1 MSEKIIVAWLM
12 FWWFPVCFA
21 VPGADV
27 QKQTVRTVSSGDMLH
42 WGVGLLIVL
51 GIFFFCVWGM
61 RKLSGISVNGA
72 EKMRIVG
79 GLSLGMR
86 EKVILL
92 QVGKKQLILGV
103 TPGRIDALH
112 VLEGDDCLNSNDCKD
127 GGTVANEPSCI
138 GKDSGFSAIVKQVM
152 KGHSNA

>member
-1 MSEKIIVAWLM
+1 MMGKKTVTWLL
-12 FWWFPVCFA
+12 FWWFPACFA
-21 VPGADV
+21 VSGADAS
-27 QKQTVRTVSSGDMLH
+27 KQAVRTVSSGDMLN

-51 GIFFFCVWGM
+51 AIFFLCVWGM

-72 EKMRIVG
+72 EKMRVVG

-103 TPGRIDALH
+103 TPGRIEALH
-112 VLEGDDCLNSNDCKD
+112 VLEGDDCLNS
-127 GGTVANEPSCI
+127 EPSPSMAR
-138 GKDSGFSAIVKQVM
+138 GSGFAQKLMQVM
-152 KGHSNA
+152 KERSDD

>member
-1 MSEKIIVAWLM
+1 MIGKKTVTWLL
-12 FWWFPVCFA
+12 FWWFPSCFA
-21 VPGADV
+21 VSGADAS
-27 QKQTVRTVSSGDMLH
+27 KQAVRTVSSGDALH

-51 GIFFFCVWGM
+51 AIFFLCVWGM

-72 EKMRIVG
+72 EKMRVVG

-103 TPGRIDALH
+103 TPGRIEALH
-112 VLEGDDCLNSNDCKD
+112 VLEGDDCLNS
-127 GGTVANEPSCI
+127 EPSPSMAR
-138 GKDSGFSAIVKQVM
+138 DSGFAQKLMQVM
-152 KGHSNA
+152 KGRSDD

>member
-1 MSEKIIVAWLM
+1 MSEKFMLAWSM
-12 FWWFPVCFA
+12 FWWFPACFA
-21 VPGADV
+21 VPGVDV
-27 QKQTVRTVSSGDMLH
+27 PKQAVRTISAGDMLH
-42 WGVGLLIVL
+42 WGVGLLVVL
-51 GIFFFCVWGM
+51 AVFFFCVWGM
-61 RKLSGISVNGA
+61 RKLSGISVGGA

-112 VLEGDDCLNSNDCKD
+112 VLEGDDCLTGNESPSN
-127 GGTVANEPSCI
+127 
-138 GKDSGFSAIVKQVM
+138 GKDSGFAAIVAQAM
-152 KGHSNA
+152 KGRSDG

>member
-1 MSEKIIVAWLM
+1 MLEKMIAAWLM
-12 FWWFPVCFA
+12 FWWFPACFA
-21 VPGADV
+21 VPGVDAP
-27 QKQTVRTVSSGDMLH
+27 KQAVRTISSGDMLH

-51 GIFFFCVWGM
+51 AVFFFCVWGM

-72 EKMRIVG
+72 EKMRVVG

-112 VLEGDDCLNSNDCKD
+112 VLEGEDCLNSN
-127 GGTVANEPSCI
+127 EPPSI

-152 KGHSNA
+152 AGRSDG

>member
-1 MSEKIIVAWLM
+1 MPEKFMLAWSM
-12 FWWFPVCFA
+12 FWWFPACFA
-21 VPGADV
+21 VPGVDV
-27 QKQTVRTVSSGDMLH
+27 PKQAVRTISAGDMLH
-42 WGVGLLIVL
+42 WGVGLLVVL
-51 GIFFFCVWGM
+51 AVFFFCVWGM
-61 RKLSGISVNGA
+61 RKLSGISVGGA

-112 VLEGDDCLNSNDCKD
+112 VLEGDDCLTSNESSSI
-127 GGTVANEPSCI
+127 V
-138 GKDSGFSAIVKQVM
+138 KDSGFAAIVAQAM
-152 KGHSNA
+152 KGRSDG

>member
-1 MSEKIIVAWLM
+1 MPGKIIAVWLL
-12 FWWFPVCFA
+12 FWWFPACFA

-27 QKQTVRTVSSGDMLH
+27 PKQTVRTVSSGDMLH
-42 WGVGLLIVL
+42 WSVGLLMVL
-51 GIFFFCVWGM
+51 GVFLLCVWGM
-61 RKLSGISVNGA
+61 RKLSGITVNSA

-112 VLEGDDCLNSNDCKD
+112 VLEGDDCLSREESSPLPMSMD
-127 GGTVANEPSCI
+127 T
-138 GKDSGFSAIVKQVM
+138 GFAQKLMQVM
-152 KGHSNA
+152 KGRSDA

>member
-1 MSEKIIVAWLM
+1 MPEKIIVAWLL
-12 FWWFPVCFA
+12 FWWFPACFA
-21 VPGADV
+21 VPGTDV
-27 QKQTVRTVSSGDMLH
+27 PKQTVRTVSSGDMLH

-72 EKMRIVG
+72 EKMRVVG

-86 EKVILL
+86 EKIILL

-112 VLEGDDCLNSNDCKD
+112 VLEGDDCLMNSS
-127 GGTVANEPSCI
+127 ESPSI

-152 KGHSNA
+152 KGRSDG

>member
-1 MSEKIIVAWLM
+1 MPEKIMVAWLM
-12 FWWFPVCFA
+12 FWWFPASFA
-21 VPGADV
+21 APGVDVP
-27 QKQTVRTVSSGDMLH
+27 KQAVRTISSGDMLH

-51 GIFFFCVWGM
+51 AVFFCCVWGM
-61 RKLSGISVNGA
+61 RKLGGISVNGA
-72 EKMRIVG
+72 EKMRIIG

-112 VLEGDDCLNSNDCKD
+112 VLEGEDCLNSN
-127 GGTVANEPSCI
+127 EPSSI
-138 GKDSGFSAIVKQVM
+138 GKDSGFAAIVKQAM
-152 KGHSNA
+152 KGRSDG